1 LKAKAARVVAGP
13 EGIAREQQTG
23 EVMSSQTVLDLV
35 IGLAILGLLVFRQ
48 LQSRPVRGNQRL
60 LLILLVVGLIETS
73 AYLQRVHA
81 GSVAIV
87 ALAGSLALAAVFGAI
102 RAFTVR
108 LWMQDGQPWV
118 KGNLLTAGLW
128 VAAVAAHLGYDYIVG
143 QHKDIG
149 QIGNATVLLYLVA
162 SLGVQRLVVAYRAE
176 RLQPAGLDAPVS
188 GRSPW

>member
-1 LKAKAARVVAGP
+1 
-13 EGIAREQQTG
+13 
-23 EVMSSQTVLDLV
+23 MSGATVLDLV
-35 IGLAILGLLVFRQ
+35 VGLVILGLLVFRQ

-73 AYLQRVHA
+73 AYLQRVHG

-87 ALAGSLALAAVFGAI
+87 ALAGSLVLAAVFGAL

-108 LWMQDGQPWV
+108 LWLQDGQAWV
-118 KGNLLTAGLW
+118 RGNLLTAALW
-128 VAAVAAHLGYDYIVG
+128 VVAVGAHLGYDYVVG

-162 SLGVQRLVVAYRAE
+162 SLGVQRLVVSYRAQ
-176 RLQPAGLDAPVS
+176 RLDPTGLSAPVADRAS
-188 GRSPW
+188 S